1 MHLCKFSN
9 VEVKEEK
16 GDLKNHQK
24 QQQQQSSKKV
34 RREYFIILKK
44 LCE

>member
-1 MHLCKFSN
+1 MHLCKFFN

-24 QQQQQSSKKV
+24 QQHQQQRSKKV
-34 RREYFIILKK
+34 RREYFII
-44 LCE
+44 